1 MTKDLCKN
9 DKNQL
14 VELIPDITSISKS
27 LWKKLRKCG
36 KIENL
41 GKNKQTAK
49 KRVDF
54 WERL

>member
-36 KIENL
+36 KIKNL